1 MRSPGNHC
9 PVTNW
14 RHGREGSDRWE
25 ALPAARTSPRPM
37 RFRQIGP
44 GAHFDQAADRADELV
59 CVVAAGVQLVG
70 GDGGADQELDA
81 VVVEHVDQPGVLWV
95 VPSGSLVLIACTSGE
110 V

>member
-1 MRSPGNHC
+1 MIA
-9 PVTNW
+9 PVSWN
-14 RHGREGSDRWE
+14 GP
-25 ALPAARTSPRPM
+25 LPAKRMQAPIQSPRPV

-44 GAHFDQAADRADELV
+44 RAHFDQAADRADELV